1 MSNDPPDGKSTGGTT
16 TRPISDVAAT
26 QESTPNTPLNAL
38 IGGVIGVVL
47 SFIPLSTVIGGAVAG
62 YLEGGDY
69 ASGAKVGALAGL
81 IVLVPFVFLAG
92 LMLFFMPMMG
102 SPGPGSTVAFWVMLI
117 FALGFA
123 AVYIVGFSSLG
134 GVLGAYVKREV

>member
-1 MSNDPPDGKSTGGTT
+1 MSNDPPDGTSTGGTT

-47 SFIPLSTVIGGAVAG
+47 SFIPLSTVIGGTVAG

-69 ASGAKVGALAGL
+69 TSGA
-81 IVLVPFVFLAG
+81 
-92 LMLFFMPMMG
+92 
-102 SPGPGSTVAFWVMLI
+102 
-117 FALGFA
+117 
-123 AVYIVGFSSLG
+123 
-134 GVLGAYVKREV
+134 

>member
-1 MSNDPPDGKSTGGTT
+1 MSNDPPDDTSTGGTT

-81 IVLVPFVFLAG
+81 IALVPFVFLAG
-92 LMLFFMPMMG
+92 IVLFLMPMRG
-102 SPGPGSTVAFWVMLI
+102 PPGPGLTVASWVMLV